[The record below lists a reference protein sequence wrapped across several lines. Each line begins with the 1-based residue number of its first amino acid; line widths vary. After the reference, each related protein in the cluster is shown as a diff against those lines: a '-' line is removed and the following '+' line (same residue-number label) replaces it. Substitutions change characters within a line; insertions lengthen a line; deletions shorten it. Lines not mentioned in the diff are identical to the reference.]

1 MLWKFSGYRFEL
13 PSCQLGNWEELPLQ
27 ASCSQ
32 PQITFRETWLPGR
45 AQVCTPHA
53 RPCRSL
59 DTHTPSQEL
68 CALLAWTAMMLR
80 SLSSKTSTSSL
91 PSFLPAFPSLPPTLS
106 TFLPLSCC
114 PFSLPP
120 LPPSCFHLYLFYTER
135 DAIHVLGHF
144 LLYFYII
151 LMKSFYKVL
160 TV

>member
-32 PQITFRETWLPGR
+32 PQVTFRETWLPAR

-91 PSFLPAFPSLPPTLS
+91 PPFLPAFLSLPPSHPFYIPPSLLLS
-106 TFLPLSCC
+106 FLP
-114 PFSLPP
+114 PFS
-120 LPPSCFHLYLFYTER
+120 PSFMLSFVFVLYRKRCYPCARTFSL
-135 DAIHVLGHF
+135 I
-144 LLYFYII
+144 LLYNFNEKF
-151 LMKSFYKVL
+151 L
-160 TV
+160 